1 MNSINLLWQ
10 YNYLKVTFL
19 FVVTQVGPQEILV
32 VGGDKDEPSIQSSV
46 EEASQETVDS
56 NLDKEASSE
65 IADSDLAELIDSKI
79 DIKHTK
85 EDMVHSL
92 PSSSSHVSC
101 QFKHFDS
108 VKDVVDHYYQ
118 NETCQVHL
126 WKGIIFLSLFVTIF
140 GKSNFFFLV
149 HFELS
154 Y

>member
-10 YNYLKVTFL
+10 YDYLKVTFL

-32 VGGDKDEPSIQSSV
+32 VGGDKDYPSIQSSV
-46 EEASQETVDS
+46 EEASYETIDFD
-56 NLDKEASSE
+56 LAEEASLE
-65 IADSDLAELIDSKI
+65 IVDSDLAELIDGKI

-101 QFKHFDS
+101 QFKHFD
-108 VKDVVDHYYQ
+108 VLKNIADHYYQ
-118 NETCQVHL
+118 NETCQVYL
-126 WKGIIFLSLFVTIF
+126 WKGILFLSLFVILF
-140 GKSNFFFLV
+140 GKSNFIFLV
-149 HFELS
+149 QFELS